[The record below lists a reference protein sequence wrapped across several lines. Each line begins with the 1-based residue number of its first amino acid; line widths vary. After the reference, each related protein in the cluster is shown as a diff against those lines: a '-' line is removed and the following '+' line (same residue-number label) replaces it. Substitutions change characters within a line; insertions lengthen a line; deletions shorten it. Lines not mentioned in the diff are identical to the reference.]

1 MFVKP
6 KKVLSA
12 LKAANIGR
20 GSALNKYGQNDKGV
34 V

>member
-6 KKVLSA
+6 KKVLCA
-12 LKAANIGR
+12 LKTANIGR
-20 GSALNKYGQNDKGV
+20 GAGLNKYGQNDKGV